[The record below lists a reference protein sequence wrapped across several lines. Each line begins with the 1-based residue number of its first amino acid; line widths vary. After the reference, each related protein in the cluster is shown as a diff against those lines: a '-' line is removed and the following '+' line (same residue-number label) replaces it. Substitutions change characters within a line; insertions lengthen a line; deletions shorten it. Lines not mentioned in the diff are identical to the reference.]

1 MEAGTTAKRVPA
13 SGYMHMTSATIDNL
27 PGANARRLCR
37 QLAGNP
43 HVKVLFVC
51 LGNIC
56 RSPAAH
62 GVFQSIVDNAG
73 DSARWNIDS
82 AGTGAYH
89 TGELPDKRMRV
100 HAQRRGYT
108 LSHRARQVC
117 EADFDRFDII
127 VAMDAS
133 NAANLRRLAPT
144 AEQESK
150 IVGMMEFCTL
160 ATRYDHVPD
169 PYYEGSEG
177 FELVLDLLENACAN
191 LHTALQPK

>member
-37 QLAGNP
+37 LLAGNP

-73 DSARWNIDS
+73 DSARWDIDS
-82 AGTGAYH
+82 AGTGA
-89 TGELPDKRMRV
+89 V
-100 HAQRRGYT
+100 
-108 LSHRARQVC
+108 S
-117 EADFDRFDII
+117 
-127 VAMDAS
+127 
-133 NAANLRRLAPT
+133 
-144 AEQESK
+144 
-150 IVGMMEFCTL
+150 
-160 ATRYDHVPD
+160 
-169 PYYEGSEG
+169 
-177 FELVLDLLENACAN
+177 
-191 LHTALQPK
+191 

>member
-27 PGANARRLCR
+27 PGANARRLCGL
-37 QLAGNP
+37 LAGNP

-73 DSARWNIDS
+73 DSARWDIDS

-144 AEQESK
+144 TEQESK

>member
-37 QLAGNP
+37 LLAGNP

-73 DSARWNIDS
+73 DSARWDIDS

-100 HAQRRGYT
+100 HAQRRCYT

-144 AEQESK
+144 TEQESK